1 MKNIFKMKS
10 LLFFIMIMVFF
21 TTNVVFADV
30 RASGGK
36 NTNKRQ
42 TKKKNKTN
50 KNKRSRSN
58 KKKSKSRSI
67 IDVSSIT
74 PQQVEQMIEKTV
86 VSVDPAVV
94 YEEGLEYIN
103 SFAADETPSENS
115 IKVGNYYIDI
125 PSSMSKEDAEN
136 LVKNKLSHLLS
147 LTMTAA
153 CNEQFNL
160 GALALVLNTDS
171 DYSETK
177 KSNEEKIRKA
187 IERSD
192 FFDISEQKEI
202 KEFIKAVIM
211 LELKSLLNPVKKES
225 YFSSWFKGK
234 SVGDQIKEFVKN
246 NHILNKVEVLK
257 TIKKAAGLDEEVGYL
272 VTSMAY
278 YIKKNNTLFLESPLF
293 QDIVHAMTIPL
304 NFKLAKIDEAASINY
319 AAHGQMREIYK
330 KMLKFYDI
338 SNISGLE
345 ESQSAQFIVQSTAAY
360 VFTKVLQGAGVL
372 AVGALLAG
380 GASAAKNLYY
390 RDEKDKDKSAWDIVK
405 EGGKKDLESVRGGI
419 KSGASYLG
427 DTVAGGYE
435 KTADLFERK
444 ILRHEKGR
452 IGLREE
458 AESQAKAQAEAKAK
472 EDALKQNEIDAK
484 NAGFFGE
491 IGKYAEKQYDSLD
504 PALQKAAV
512 AGGFVAGT
520 LGTIAG
526 GVALSKAGGA
536 KAVFNATKTKGK
548 EALDK
553 IKGKFG
559 GKKAQPTKN
568 EIEAVKPTKNEI
580 VPRAAASEAEAQAA
594 LLGSL
599 GLKG

>member
-1 MKNIFKMKS
+1 MKNIFKNKS
-10 LLFFIMIMVFF
+10 LLFFIMIMTYV

-74 PQQVEQMIEKTV
+74 PQQAEEMIQKTV
-86 VSVDPAVV
+86 APVDPEVA

-103 SFAADETPSENS
+103 SFVVDARGAEDL
-115 IKVGNYYIDI
+115 IKVGNYYLGI
-125 PSSMSKEDAEN
+125 PNIMSKEYAEN

-160 GALALVLNTDS
+160 GALALVLNTDN

-177 KSNEEKIRKA
+177 KNNEEKIRKA
-187 IERSD
+187 IQRSD

-202 KEFIKAVIM
+202 KDFMKAVIM

-257 TIKKAAGLDEEVGYL
+257 TIKKAAGLDAEVTYL
-272 VTSMAY
+272 VTSIAY
-278 YIKKNNTLFLESPLF
+278 YIKNNKTLFLESPLF

-304 NFKLAKIDEAASINY
+304 NFKLAKIDEAPSINY

-338 SNISGLE
+338 SKISSLE

-360 VFTKVLQGAGVL
+360 VFKKVLQGAGVL
-372 AVGALLAG
+372 AAGALLAG

-390 RDEKDKDKSAWDIVK
+390 RDEKDKNKSAWDVVK

-419 KSGASYLG
+419 KFGASYLG
-427 DTVAGGYE
+427 DTFAGGYE

-458 AESQAKAQAEAKAK
+458 AEAQAKAQAEAQVKAQAKAK
-472 EDALKQNEIDAK
+472 EDALKQDEIDPEDPIFLDQTPFYSAK
-484 NAGFFGE
+484 HWKELSKSFHSLYPEQKEDFARAG
-491 IGKYAEKQYDSLD
+491 IGLLMLYDSVKNNDSLGRKIFRSLSPETKRD
-504 PALQKAAV
+504 FART
-512 AGGFVAGT
+512 AGGILMLYHSFRR
-520 LGTIAG
+520 
-526 GVALSKAGGA
+526 
-536 KAVFNATKTKGK
+536 
-548 EALDK
+548 K
-553 IKGKFG
+553 IF
-559 GKKAQPTKN
+559 
-568 EIEAVKPTKNEI
+568 
-580 VPRAAASEAEAQAA
+580 RY
-594 LLGSL
+594 
-599 GLKG
+599 